1 MQDFTE
7 ENEPLKRCPFCGGE
21 ALIDNQYG
29 SVRNFYAIQCGS
41 CLNAT
46 MYHTDLESAVKAWN
60 RRYDADER
68 LIAHATEM
76 YELLRSVLNADNDN
90 LDPDL
95 IGDIMYCL
103 KEIDGRW

>member
-1 MQDFTE
+1 MPDFSQ
-7 ENEPLKRCPFCGGE
+7 ENEQLKRCPFCGGKAMIHQPFDDRQYYYVMCTSCYNLTACSTNLE
-21 ALIDNQYG
+21 ILIN
-29 SVRNFYAIQCGS
+29 
-41 CLNAT
+41 
-46 MYHTDLESAVKAWN
+46 AWN